1 MPEDVY
7 YAQLREQTQQR
18 LKKGLHGGPID
29 PKTIFQEIE
38 TAGGHKVEL
47 NVVGIDDQYW
57 TRLAA
62 AKDACQILGV
72 SNINFVMGGS
82 SGGGFAI
89 KFVEIADLVGVT
101 LPNLLGVISLYPP
114 LNEIY
119 DIENREDTISH
130 KEFLRKHHSISVDSL
145 LLRTAN
151 VEVLTRKYPFA
162 KVLIIQGSLDKEVL
176 PESFLRYSRKYRS
189 LENVKFVFL
198 KNEGHRTTPAFD
210 MHIHS
215 FLYNLSP

>member
-1 MPEDVY
+1 
-7 YAQLREQTQQR
+7 
-18 LKKGLHGGPID
+18 
-29 PKTIFQEIE
+29 
-38 TAGGHKVEL
+38 
-47 NVVGIDDQYW
+47 
-57 TRLAA
+57 
-62 AKDACQILGV
+62 
-72 SNINFVMGGS
+72 MGGS

-114 LNEIY
+114 LDEIY

-130 KEFLRKHHSISVDSL
+130 KEFLRKHHSISDDSL

-151 VEVLTRKYPFA
+151 VEVLTRKYPFV

-176 PESFLRYSRKYRS
+176 PESFLQYRRKYKS

-210 MHIHS
+210 RHIHS
-215 FLYNLSP
+215 FLLSSLSP